1 MIAGAVLEVREL
13 TARRADAER
22 RFELHVPSLSLSA
35 GQRVALVAP
44 SGSGKSTLLDTIA
57 CARAPD
63 HAVRF
68 TLSAPDGAASDN
80 VVPGGTAAEGMAT
93 EGMVDVL
100 AAWRRRSESGL
111 ARIRARLLG
120 YVHQRGGLLGFLT
133 VAENIGLSLRLAG
146 IQDPDRAGVLAGQL
160 GIADLLDALPAALSV
175 GQRQRVAIARALA
188 HRPPLV
194 LADEPTAALDP
205 DRARDVMA
213 ALCDM
218 ADRHGT
224 ALLVASHDRPLL
236 ERFGFSLLTIRAQVP
251 AGTRLRALVTPL
263 SGEGAA

>member
-1 MIAGAVLEVREL
+1 MTAGVVLEVREL

-22 RFELHVPSLSLSA
+22 RFELHVPSLLLSA
-35 GQRVALVAP
+35 GQRVAVVAP

-63 HAVRF
+63 HAACF
-68 TLSAPDGAASDN
+68 TLHE
-80 VVPGGTAAEGMAT
+80 PGGVLSDGTAQDGL
-93 EGMVDVL
+93 VDVL

-111 ARIRARLLG
+111 ARIRARLMG
-120 YVHQRGGLLGFLT
+120 YVHQRGGLFGFLT
-133 VAENIGLSLRLAG
+133 VAENIGLALRLAG
-146 IQDPDRAGVLAGQL
+146 IHDPGRAGLLAGQL
-160 GIADLLDALPAALSV
+160 GIADLMDTLPAALSV

-218 ADRHGT
+218 ADQHGT

-236 ERFGFSLLTIRAQVP
+236 ERFGFTLLTIQTQVP

-263 SGEGAA
+263 SGEGMA

>member
-1 MIAGAVLEVREL
+1 MTAGAVLEVREL
-13 TARRADAER
+13 TVRRADAER
-22 RFELHVPSLSLSA
+22 HFELHVPSLSLAA

-63 HAVRF
+63 HAACF
-68 TLSAPDGAASDN
+68 TLSAPDGEGTDGAA
-80 VVPGGTAAEGMAT
+80 GGRVAGGRVAG
-93 EGMVDVL
+93 GRVDVL

-111 ARIRARLLG
+111 ARIRACLLG

-133 VAENIGLSLRLAG
+133 VAENIGLALRLAG
-146 IQDPDRAGVLAGQL
+146 IRDPGRVTLLAGQL
-160 GIADLLDALPAALSV
+160 GIADLLGALPAALSV

-205 DRARDVMA
+205 DRAADVMG

-236 ERFGFSLLTIRAQVP
+236 ERFGFTLLTIRAQVP
-251 AGTRLRALVTPL
+251 AGSRIRALVAPL
-263 SGEGAA
+263 PWEGMA